1 MTLQDW
7 QLLVLIGL
15 LFMLARRLMRAIPG
29 NTMMH
34 GRRGY
39 AALLVVFTSPVMLAL
54 LGHFGENRP
63 WSDFTHLSTL
73 PWSVVFGDGLVLPL
87 AVLVA
92 GASAPDWYDKP
103 LATSRLWRWGSA
115 LAGLAFGIAFHHW
128 DAANYRRDG
137 YAEYVD
143 SLTKAWHDFAVFSI
157 LFALLLWLA
166 VLVFSYAERPH
177 KLVFGVLLLMQAGL
191 MAADTMR
198 GLKPSNMHAACDLAC
213 GSQNLGVHLHDL
225 LAWLVPIL

>member
-7 QLLVLIGL
+7 QLLVLIVL
-15 LFMLARRLMRAIPG
+15 LLMLARRLMYAIPG

-39 AALLVVFTSPVMLAL
+39 AALLVIFTSPVMLAL

-63 WSDFTHLSTL
+63 WSDFTDLSVM

-92 GASAPDWYDKP
+92 GASAPSWYDKS
-103 LATSRLWRWGSA
+103 LVTSSWWRWSCG
-115 LAGLAFGIAFHHW
+115 LAGLAFGIAFHQW
-128 DAANYRRDG
+128 DAANYRRG
-137 YAEYVD
+137 GFAEYAD
-143 SLTKAWHDFAVFSI
+143 SLTKAWHDFAVFPI
-157 LFALLLWLA
+157 LFALILWLA

-198 GLKPSNMHAACDLAC
+198 GLKPSDMHGACDLAC
-213 GSQNLGVHLHDL
+213 GSQNLGGHLHDL
-225 LAWLVPIL
+225 LAWLVTAL